1 MAKAQNGH
9 NYSILGNI
17 WNVCNCWRD
26 AGGNFQYILGSRRK
40 SKLKFV

>member
-1 MAKAQNGH
+1 MDTITQYLATFETFV
-9 NYSILGNI
+9 I
-17 WNVCNCWRD
+17 VD